1 MYYINYKLKIKNM
14 NNQTFPNDPLIK
26 THQFEFDINSISVD
40 DLKKL
45 YKHFHI
51 EEFGDVAA
59 ANSHDQLYQCFIDEE
74 TDGNKDAFLFIRLLA
89 LFKSKCMM
97 IRDINYTRES
107 GEIVSSFDLF
117 ENKNYLFEFDD
128 CDYYD
133 LNLSDP
139 GFNILLIIQDYGVE
153 DAIPF
158 LENYEFL
165 KPIQ

>member
-1 MYYINYKLKIKNM
+1 MI
-14 NNQTFPNDPLIK
+14 NQTLPNDPLVK

-59 ANSHDQLYQCFIDEE
+59 ANTHEEFYKCFIDDE
-74 TDGNKDAFLFIRLLA
+74 TDGNTDAFLFVRLVA
-89 LFKSKCMM
+89 LLKSKCMM

-128 CDYYD
+128 CEYYD

-139 GFNILLIIQDYGVE
+139 GFNILLVIQDYAVE

>member
-1 MYYINYKLKIKNM
+1 M
-14 NNQTFPNDPLIK
+14 NNQTLPNDQLTK
-26 THQFEFDINSISVD
+26 THQFEFDINIISVD

-45 YKHFHI
+45 YKHFQI

-59 ANSHDQLYQCFIDEE
+59 ANTHEE
-74 TDGNKDAFLFIRLLA
+74 FYNCYKDDSTDGNKDAFLFIRLVA
-89 LFKSKCMM
+89 LFKSKCVMV
-97 IRDINYTRES
+97 RDIKYTRES

-117 ENKNYLFEFDD
+117 ENKNYLFEFEAL
-128 CDYYD
+128 DYYD
-133 LNLSDP
+133 LNISDP
-139 GFNILLIIQDYGVE
+139 GFHIMFIIQDYGVE

>member
-1 MYYINYKLKIKNM
+1 
-14 NNQTFPNDPLIK
+14 
-26 THQFEFDINSISVD
+26 
-40 DLKKL
+40 
-45 YKHFHI
+45 
-51 EEFGDVAA
+51 
-59 ANSHDQLYQCFIDEE
+59 
-74 TDGNKDAFLFIRLLA
+74 
-89 LFKSKCMM
+89 MM

-139 GFNILLIIQDYGVE
+139 GFNILFVIQDYAVE

>member
-1 MYYINYKLKIKNM
+1 MTT
-14 NNQTFPNDPLIK
+14 QTTPIDPLIK
-26 THQFEFDINSISVD
+26 THQFEFEFDINSISVD

-45 YKHFHI
+45 YKHFQI

-59 ANSHDQLYQCFIDEE
+59 ANTHEEFYNCYKDDE
-74 TDGNKDAFLFIRLLA
+74 TDGNKDAFLFIRLVA
-89 LFKSKCMM
+89 LFTSKCVM

-107 GEIVSSFDLF
+107 GETISSFDLF
-117 ENKNYLFEFDD
+117 ENKNYLFEFEAL
-128 CDYYD
+128 DYYD
-133 LNLSDP
+133 LNISDP
-139 GFNILLIIQDYGVE
+139 GFHILLVIQDYAVE